1 LPNSIQSKYQT
12 LIADQ
17 HLNADAA
24 QATMVQELG
33 VLAVR
38 LQQHRLSRKSSA
50 LGWLFA
56 RKASSEP
63 LKGLYIHGEVGRGK
77 TMLMDLFFESLDIKR
92 KRRAHFHSF
101 MADVHGR
108 IHAWRQLSREGKAKG
123 NDPIEAVAE
132 QLAIEAWVL
141 CFDEFSVTDIA
152 DAMILGRLFSALW
165 LKGVVVVATSN
176 VEPDS
181 LYRNGLNRAL
191 FLPFVAQ
198 LRGHMSVLSLQAK
211 TDYRREKIGAGA
223 LYFCPADK
231 YAECEIDKI
240 WQRLTL
246 SHKAAPATVH
256 VNGRNVDVSQASD
269 GAARFE
275 FEDLC
280 TKPLGAA
287 DYLEISRQFHTV
299 IVEYIPVMT
308 LARRNEAKRFI
319 TLIDVLYE
327 NNVKLIMSAD
337 APVEQLYNSREGF
350 EVFEFERTVSRL
362 IEMRSEEYLAQPH
375 GSKDSEATGETT
387 GLVET

>member
-1 LPNSIQSKYQT
+1 LPNSIQSKYQA
-12 LIADQ
+12 LIADEQ
-17 HLNADAA
+17 LDADAA
-24 QATMVQELG
+24 QAAMVQELG
-33 VLAVR
+33 ALAAM

-56 RKASSEP
+56 RKTSSDP
-63 LKGLYIHGEVGRGK
+63 LKGLYIYGEVGRGK

-108 IHAWRQLSREGKAKG
+108 IHAWRQLSKEGKAKG
-123 NDPIEAVAE
+123 SDPIEAVAQ
-132 QLAIEAWVL
+132 QLVDEAWVL

-152 DAMILGRLFSALW
+152 DAMILGRLFTALW
-165 LKGVVVVATSN
+165 IHGVVVIATSN
-176 VEPDS
+176 VEPDD
-181 LYRNGLNRAL
+181 LYKNGLNRTL

-198 LRGHMSVLSLQAK
+198 LRTHMSVVSLQAK

-231 YAECEIDKI
+231 YAEREIDKT

-246 SHKAAPATVH
+246 AHEPNPVVVH
-256 VNGRNVDVSQASD
+256 VNGRHVDVPQASD
-269 GAARFE
+269 GTARFV

-287 DYLEISRQFHTV
+287 DYLEIARQFHT
-299 IVEYIPVMT
+299 IIIEYIPVMT

-327 NNVKLIMSAD
+327 NNVKVILSSD
-337 APVEQLYNSREGF
+337 APVEKLYSSREGF
-350 EVFEFERTVSRL
+350 EVFEFDRTVSRL
-362 IEMRSEEYLAQPH
+362 IEMRSEDYLTQPH
-375 GSKDSEATGETT
+375 GSKDSEATGDTT
-387 GLVET
+387 GLAET